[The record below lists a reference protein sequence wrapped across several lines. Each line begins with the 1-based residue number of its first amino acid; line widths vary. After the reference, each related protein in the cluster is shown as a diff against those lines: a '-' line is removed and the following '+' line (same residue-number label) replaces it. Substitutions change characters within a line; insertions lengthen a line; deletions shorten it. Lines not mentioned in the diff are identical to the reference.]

1 MTVTTLSLVL
11 VSISVI
17 SMNSIKITVGV
28 KKILALPL
36 LSIYV
41 RILAVVVD

>member
-1 MTVTTLSLVL
+1 MLVAFSTLVL

-17 SMNSIKITVGV
+17 SMNSIKITVAIKV
-28 KKILALPL
+28 LALPL

-41 RILAVVVD
+41 SILAVVS